1 MGARWLISGVL
12 TLALLAGMN
21 WYAGRRTARVMEPAG
36 LQVVLVRLAPVDTRG
51 GDGAL
56 APRIGKPRLPARAT
70 AEPPPPAA
78 PAESP
83 TPAGKVAAAEFPA
96 LALSSVAAELPA
108 LAASPVAAE
117 LPAPALSLV
126 PLMRPVMDRTAA
138 LPLAPELP
146 ATPADGVPGA
156 GFSAAHRPDAPAPPA
171 RQETAPPGAEV
182 LPEALAVVRSKQ
194 SRRPAAEG
202 LEGAMPPSPALPVG
216 PPRSSAN
223 LLARF
228 TLPRRHPSEQLENNT
243 EQDSGIDPRKL

>member
-36 LQVVLVRLAPVDTRG
+36 LEVVLVRLAPAATRG
-51 GDGAL
+51 DDGAL
-56 APRIGKPRLPARAT
+56 AHRTGKPRLPARAT

-108 LAASPVAAE
+108 LAASPVAVE

-126 PLMRPVMDRTAA
+126 PLIRPVMDGAGA
-138 LPLAPELP
+138 LSLAPEPL
-146 ATPADGVPGA
+146 ATLTEGVPGA
-156 GFSAAHRPDAPAPPA
+156 GFSAAHRPDA
-171 RQETAPPGAEV
+171 EM
-182 LPEALAVVRSKQ
+182 RS
-194 SRRPAAEG
+194 PTDTIIH
-202 LEGAMPPSPALPVG
+202 
-216 PPRSSAN
+216 AN
-223 LLARF
+223 KC
-228 TLPRRHPSEQLENNT
+228 
-243 EQDSGIDPRKL
+243 G